1 MDINGKLEARLNNME
16 ALEQALRKQLDTI
29 EQQPPG
35 ADLTDLNDSG
45 ISPQRL
51 IKEILRLQQQANETR
66 ALIRESRSQI
76 GQTKELLKMVK
87 EEIEKR
93 RGSLPSGEQ

>member
-29 EQQPPG
+29 EQQPSG
-35 ADLTDLNDSG
+35 AGLTDLNDSG

-93 RGSLPSGEQ
+93 RESLPSGEQ

>member
-16 ALEQALRKQLDTI
+16 ALEQSLRKQLDTI

-35 ADLTDLNDSG
+35 EGLTDLNDSG

-51 IKEILRLQQQANETR
+51 ITEILRLQQQANETR
-66 ALIRESRSQI
+66 ALIREARSQI

-93 RGSLPSGEQ
+93 RESLPSGEQ

>member
-35 ADLTDLNDSG
+35 AGLTDLNDSG
-45 ISPQRL
+45 ISPNRL
-51 IKEILRLQQQANETR
+51 IEEILRSQQQANEIK
-66 ALIRESRSQI
+66 ALLRESRSQI
-76 GQTKELLKMVK
+76 GQTKELLKMAA

-93 RGSLPSGEQ
+93 REALSSGIQ